1 MMLISIG
8 EKQEIMK
15 LQTRV
20 NELKFKL
27 SEANEKV
34 WRLTEDLDNKI
45 EELNQEKSRSKAL
58 SLQNNYLE
66 KQINKFKGQL
76 GKC

>member
-1 MMLISIG
+1 MLISIG

-20 NELKFKL
+20 DELKFKL

>member
-1 MMLISIG
+1 
-8 EKQEIMK
+8 MK